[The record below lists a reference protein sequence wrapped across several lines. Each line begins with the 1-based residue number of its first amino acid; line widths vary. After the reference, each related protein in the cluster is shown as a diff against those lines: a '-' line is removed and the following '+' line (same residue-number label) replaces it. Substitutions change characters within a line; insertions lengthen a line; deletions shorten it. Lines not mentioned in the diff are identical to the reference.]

1 MKTIDIRFSIETI
14 DTIRSLI
21 GQRFESLKHDP
32 FIFSPSVYGIVG
44 MVIGGKSYT
53 ITNQV
58 EVLDYYGKT
67 EDVAVFHFQPAE
79 YESIE
84 SFMDEGNMIEYPVEN
99 RITEIRIVNENQRLF
114 HHDEQ
119 IYDVYTV
126 RGIIFVLEDGRE
138 ISFEKPIWFSE
149 EIYIQKG
156 YDLIEKFAP
165 FEEFAEGWNGD
176 YHGECSREITVIS

>member
-1 MKTIDIRFSIETI
+1 
-14 DTIRSLI
+14 
-21 GQRFESLKHDP
+21 
-32 FIFSPSVYGIVG
+32 
-44 MVIGGKSYT
+44 
-53 ITNQV
+53 
-58 EVLDYYGKT
+58 
-67 EDVAVFHFQPAE
+67 
-79 YESIE
+79 
-84 SFMDEGNMIEYPVEN
+84 MDEGNMIEYPVEN

-165 FEEFAEGWNGD
+165 FEEFAEGWNED
-176 YHGECSREITVIS
+176 YHGESSREITVIS